1 MRGLSNNIQTKEQAK
16 MKMTS
21 VFLGAAAALLIIQGP
36 VVADE
41 VAAPVEKNAAPEPQV
56 EAVVDAKWTSAD
68 AEKLRAEINRIG
80 ELIRQKVGDSMA
92 LQQQVVA
99 SASNPAY
106 TSEAIEKKRLE
117 IKAME
122 TALLQ
127 ARVELQAEVAK
138 HPDVIALTR
147 KNQAV
152 LAEVGE
158 LRKMKKAI
166 AQRLAERLSGVAGGQ

>member
-1 MRGLSNNIQTKEQAK
+1 
-16 MKMTS
+16 MKNATA
-21 VFLGAAAALLIIQGP
+21 FLGAATALLISLGP

-41 VAAPVEKNAAPEPQV
+41 PAVPVEKNAASAPQA
-56 EAVVDAKWTSAD
+56 EIALDAKWTSAD
-68 AEKLRAEINRIG
+68 AEQLRAEINRIG
-80 ELIRQKVGDSMA
+80 ELVRQKIGESVA
-92 LQQQVVA
+92 LQQQVGA

-127 ARVELQAEVAK
+127 ARIELQAEVAK
-138 HPDVIALTR
+138 HPDVVALTQ

-152 LAEVGE
+152 LTEVAQ
-158 LRKMKKAI
+158 LRKLKKAF
-166 AQRLAERLSGVAGGQ
+166 AQRLAERLSGKDVGQ

>member
-1 MRGLSNNIQTKEQAK
+1 
-16 MKMTS
+16 MKYPS
-21 VFLGAAAALLIIQGP
+21 AFLGAATALLISLGP

-41 VAAPVEKNAAPEPQV
+41 ATAPVEKNAVPAPQAET
-56 EAVVDAKWTSAD
+56 AIDAKWTSAD
-68 AEKLRAEINRIG
+68 AEQLRAEINKIG
-80 ELIRQKVGDSMA
+80 EQIRQKIGESMT
-92 LQQQVVA
+92 LQQQVGA

-127 ARVELQAEVAK
+127 ARIELRAEVAK
-138 HPDVIALTR
+138 HPDVVALAR

-152 LAEVGE
+152 LTEVDQ
-158 LRKMKKAI
+158 LRKLKKAF
-166 AQRLAERLSGVAGGQ
+166 AQRLAERLSGKAGDR